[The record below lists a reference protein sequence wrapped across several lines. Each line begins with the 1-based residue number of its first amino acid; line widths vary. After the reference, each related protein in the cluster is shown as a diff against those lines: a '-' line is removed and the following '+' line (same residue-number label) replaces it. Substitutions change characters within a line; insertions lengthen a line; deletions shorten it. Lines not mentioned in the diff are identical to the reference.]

1 MTTHSIQNIAPNNPA
16 FPATLL
22 HISQPPKMLYI
33 QSKNWH
39 DLLARPKVAVV
50 GSRRATAYGKQV
62 TAQLAGELARA
73 GVVIV
78 SGLAI
83 GIDSIAHRAALDSG
97 GLTIAVLPSGLD
109 TIYPASHYQL
119 AQSIIEQGGA
129 LITEYP
135 PGSTPYKGNF
145 VARNRIVSGT
155 SNILLVTEAA
165 EKSGTLHTVDF
176 ALEQGREVC
185 AVPGLITNQTSKG
198 TNNLIKAGASL
209 VTCSADILQMLGIQP
224 LRATAKPVADTPQE
238 QILIDLIYSGTQDG
252 ALLLSQSRL
261 TVTQYNQSLTMLEIQ
276 GTVRAL
282 GNNQWGLS
290 S

>member
-129 LITEYP
+129 LI
-135 PGSTPYKGNF
+135 
-145 VARNRIVSGT
+145 
-155 SNILLVTEAA
+155 
-165 EKSGTLHTVDF
+165 
-176 ALEQGREVC
+176 
-185 AVPGLITNQTSKG
+185 
-198 TNNLIKAGASL
+198 KAGASL

-224 LRATAKPVADTPQE
+224 LRTTAKPVADTPQE